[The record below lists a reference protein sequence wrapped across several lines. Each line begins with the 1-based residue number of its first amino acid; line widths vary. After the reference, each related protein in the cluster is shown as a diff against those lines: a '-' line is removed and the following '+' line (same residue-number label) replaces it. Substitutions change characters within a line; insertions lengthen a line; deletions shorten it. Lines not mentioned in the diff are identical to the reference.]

1 MNMQQVLINM
11 HENRKARFSEWLLR
25 GNDVLD

>member
-11 HENRKARFSEWLLR
+11 HETMASHSEWLLR